1 MCLFLNKSLLLNLS
15 LLATTPFKAAANIK
29 GTVNNIEVT
38 IEDIQVIATTVS
50 QTFGTIEDKIE
61 ALGTP
66 SIDACLMPG
75 DVVVFR
81 GEGCDQVD
89 NNAFVD
95 EREEDILP
103 PVVTV
108 DVTIPN
114 SFESVSEA
122 NEWFHEN
129 LFVIEMCS

>member
-1 MCLFLNKSLLLNLS
+1 MHLFLNKALLLNLS
-15 LLATTPFKAAANIK
+15 LLATTPFKAVANIK
-29 GTVNNIEVT
+29 GIVNNIEVT
-38 IEDIQVIATTVS
+38 IEDIQVIATVS
-50 QTFGTIEDKIE
+50 QVVGAIEDKIE

-66 SIDACLMPG
+66 SIDAHLTPR

-81 GEGCDQVD
+81 GEGCDRVD

-95 EREEDILP
+95 ECEEVISP
-103 PVVTV
+103 PVVTM
-108 DVTIPN
+108 DGTIPD